1 MSTSLTS
8 LELTVSFNFDA
19 DTKERVRAATDIVD
33 LLSTFMELRRQGRN
47 FVGLCPF
54 HRDRRPSLQV
64 NPDRQTWKCWV
75 CDVGG
80 DVFNFVMQREGV
92 SFPEAV
98 RVLAERAG
106 IALQAFDS
114 SKKHGSGS
122 AVDKPTLY
130 RVMAW
135 ASRLYHQYLLKSPDA
150 AVARDY
156 LTERGIT
163 QESIEKFEL
172 GMSPN
177 NWSFLVDQVQP
188 AGYNSKHLEAV
199 ALINRGER
207 GNIYDFFRNRIMF
220 PIRDTQNRVIAFGG
234 RHLPGATEGGKYIN
248 SRESALFT
256 KNQTLYGLDK
266 ARDTI
271 RELRQA
277 IVMEG
282 YTDVIIAHQC
292 GLTSSIAVL
301 GTALGANHLKQL
313 RHISDQVILL
323 LDGDEA
329 GQRRSDEVLELFLN
343 AQMDVRVL
351 TLPDGLDPADY
362 LLKENA
368 QALLDLAKSA
378 PDALEFKMRRVCE
391 GFDPIEETHRA
402 NTAVEQMLSLL
413 AKVPRSQLIA
423 DDQFL
428 LRRNQVLARLARRFM
443 IQEDELR
450 SRLRHLSDR
459 AARTYRSD
467 EDREVRRPNLNQVAA
482 VPPGQ
487 EGAGALAPDAPGSH
501 SPKPSGSA
509 DPSIPA
515 PHANVAHASAHSA
528 AGDVEPQRERLARP
542 GDLSPVERELLELII
557 SAPHLAPMILER
569 VQPDWIESPIA
580 RHMLAAYSD
589 LEFQGYSLEYAS
601 VLVAMEDASLK
612 SLLVTLYEQAQVKQ
626 QFVKDTPEQRLRVLT
641 QRMGQRVE
649 EQQRRR
655 QLSQL
660 EGGGLDDETELSL
673 LSDFIRQA
681 RQSHGLDDRQILD
694 DAPQAK
700 QLGPGLYDGIS
711 TGKNPEGQSSDS
723 AAASPP

>member
-1 MSTSLTS
+1 MTFTL
-8 LELTVSFNFDA
+8 DA
-19 DTKERVRAATDIVD
+19 DTKERVRAATDIVE

-54 HRDRRPSLQV
+54 HRDRRPSMQV
-64 NPDRQTWKCWV
+64 NPERQTWKCWV

-80 DVFNFVMQREGV
+80 DVFNFIMQREGV
-92 SFPEAV
+92 NFPEAV

-106 IALQAFDS
+106 IPIQAADPSRKF
-114 SKKHGSGS
+114 SGNIQ
-122 AVDKPTLY
+122 DKPALY

-135 ASRLYHQYLLKSPDA
+135 ASRLYHQYLLSSPEA
-150 AVARDY
+150 AVARQY

-163 QESIEKFEL
+163 DESIAKFEL

-177 NWSFLVDQVQP
+177 SWSFLVDQVQP
-188 AGYNSKHLEAV
+188 AGYNTKQLEAV

-256 KNQTLYGLDK
+256 KNQTLYGLDM

-282 YTDVIIAHQC
+282 YTDVIVAHQS

-329 GQRRSDEVLELFLN
+329 GQKRSDEVLELFLN

-362 LLKENA
+362 LLKESS
-368 QALLDLAKSA
+368 QSLLALANSA
-378 PDALEFKMRRVCE
+378 PDALEFKMRRLCE

-402 NTAVEQMLSLL
+402 NTAVEQMLNLL
-413 AKVPRSQLIA
+413 SKVPRNQLI
-423 DDQFL
+423 DNDQFL
-428 LRRNQVLARLARRFM
+428 MRRNQVLARLARRFM

-450 SRLRHLSDR
+450 NRLRQLSDR
-459 AARTYRSD
+459 AARTHRADDDS
-467 EDREVRRPNLNQVAA
+467 EVHRPNVVGR
-482 VPPGQ
+482 VPPVSKV
-487 EGAGALAPDAPGSH
+487 PGSNEV
-501 SPKPSGSA
+501 GSV
-509 DPSIPA
+509 PA
-515 PHANVAHASAHSA
+515 PHTGGAVSANSNSPDAV
-528 AGDVEPQRERLARP
+528 VKPTRLARP

-569 VQPDWIESPIA
+569 VQPDWIESPVA
-580 RHMLAAYSD
+580 RDMLTAYLD
-589 LEFQGYSLEYAS
+589 LEFQGYSLEYGS
-601 VLVAMEDASLK
+601 VLVAIEDASLK

-641 QRMGQRVE
+641 QRMGQRAE

-655 QLSQL
+655 QLLQL
-660 EGGGLDDETELSL
+660 EDGGLDDETELSL

-694 DAPQAK
+694 DTPEAK
-700 QLGPGLYDGIS
+700 PLGPGLYDGITPS
-711 TGKNPEGQSSDS
+711 
-723 AAASPP
+723 

>member
-1 MSTSLTS
+1 MTFTL
-8 LELTVSFNFDA
+8 DA
-19 DTKERVRAATDIVD
+19 DTKERVRAATDIVE

-64 NPDRQTWKCWV
+64 NPERQTWKCWV

-80 DVFNFVMQREGV
+80 DVFNFIMQREGV
-92 SFPEAV
+92 NFPEAV

-106 IALQAFDS
+106 IALQAADP
-114 SKKHGSGS
+114 SKKPSGNFQ
-122 AVDKPTLY
+122 DKPALY

-135 ASRLYHQYLLKSPDA
+135 ASRLYHQYLLTSPDA
-150 AVARDY
+150 AVAREY
-156 LTERGIT
+156 LIERGIT
-163 QESIEKFEL
+163 EESIAKFEL

-177 NWSFLVDQVQP
+177 SWSFLVDQVQT
-188 AGYNSKHLEAV
+188 AGYTSKQLEAV

-256 KNQTLYGLDK
+256 KNQTLYGLDM

-282 YTDVIIAHQC
+282 YTDVIVAHQC

-362 LLKENA
+362 LLKESAQSLLALANA
-368 QALLDLAKSA
+368 A

-413 AKVPRSQLIA
+413 AKVPRNQLIA
-423 DDQFL
+423 NDQFL
-428 LRRNQVLARLARRFM
+428 MRRNQVLARLARRFM

-450 SRLRHLSDR
+450 NRLRQLSDR
-459 AARTYRSD
+459 AARTHRADDDSD
-467 EDREVRRPNLNQVAA
+467 VQRPNLAGRPSS
-482 VPPGQ
+482 PPPAQGTAN
-487 EGAGALAPDAPGSH
+487 GT
-501 SPKPSGSA
+501 
-509 DPSIPA
+509 IPA
-515 PHANVAHASAHSA
+515 PHASVSGSTDANSITS
-528 AGDVEPQRERLARP
+528 DVRPARLARP

-569 VQPDWIESPIA
+569 VQPDWIESPVA
-580 RHMLAAYSD
+580 RDMLTAYLD
-589 LEFQGYSLEYAS
+589 LEFQGYSLEYNS
-601 VLVAMEDASLK
+601 VLVAIEDASLK
-612 SLLVTLYEQAQVKQ
+612 SLLVTLYEQ
-626 QFVKDTPEQRLRVLT
+626 PR
-641 QRMGQRVE
+641 
-649 EQQRRR
+649 
-655 QLSQL
+655 
-660 EGGGLDDETELSL
+660 
-673 LSDFIRQA
+673 
-681 RQSHGLDDRQILD
+681 
-694 DAPQAK
+694 
-700 QLGPGLYDGIS
+700 
-711 TGKNPEGQSSDS
+711 SSNNL
-723 AAASPP
+723 